1 VGLDFFDFSSLN
13 VALNLAMLIAVVRFV
28 RVVRRLASRWSF
40 QHRQRTPAAALY
52 GMARVL
58 QLQHQQLPFEARVAI
73 YDALVEEAERLVA
86 AIDAGDALEQEP
98 RHDGGRR
105 LSSCFPIRG
114 SLFRRSRTAASRAA
128 MTVARQFG
136 GSTTPGPRLS

>member
-1 VGLDFFDFSSLN
+1 MGLDFFDFSSLN

-73 YDALVEEAERLVA
+73 YDAL
-86 AIDAGDALEQEP
+86 EQEP